1 MLNTIVF
8 TDIKAFHPHN
18 SIRHG
23 LLLVP
28 FYRWRNGGPP
38 EVKYVGLAGSQNSNP
53 GSLLCALDYYMLLTT
68 TPIQVVDRFMSGQK
82 QLKENEGGTRETLS
96 PQQLTLPHQRRCK
109 RHFLILPSI
118 SPKRGICL
126 PYFRRRLMFWR
137 FSSVCRSQALPC
149 FVTMPGH
156 CAKEAGFLFSWVN
169 KTWFQIQGFLIFHSR
184 GFHLRLKNVLAIR
197 GS

>member
-1 MLNTIVF
+1 M
-8 TDIKAFHPHN
+8 
-18 SIRHG
+18 

-38 EVKYVGLAGSQNSNP
+38 EVKYVGIAGSQNSNP
-53 GSLLCALDYYMLLTT
+53 GSLLCALNYHVLLTT
-68 TPIQVVDRFMSGQK
+68 TPVQGVARLWVGEINTCRV
-82 QLKENEGGTRETLS
+82 QLKENEGGTGETLS

-109 RHFLILPSI
+109 WHFLILPNI

-126 PYFRRRLMFWR
+126 PYHRQSLIFWR
-137 FSSVCRSQALPC
+137 FSSGRSSQALPC
-149 FVTMPGH
+149 FVTIPGH
-156 CAKEAGFLFSWVN
+156 CAEEAGFLFSCVN
-169 KTWFQIQGFLIFHSR
+169 KTWFQIQGFLFSHSR